1 MTTRIDR
8 IRRTLIAALQPT
20 QIEIDDDSHRHAG
33 HAGAEKGGHYNLRIV
48 SAAFAGLTPIARHR
62 LIYATLGAMMQT
74 EIHALSIIAKTP
86 EEAAQ

>member
-33 HAGAEKGGHYNLRIV
+33 HAGAKKGGHYNLRIV